1 MTMKIGQG
9 IGCVNLMCPV
19 EDATSD
25 GMSIKRP
32 HGCHVAVRWPWANG
46 GLRTLGSHNF

>member
-1 MTMKIGQG
+1 MMTKIGQG
-9 IGCVNLMCPV
+9 IGHVNLMCLV

-32 HGCHVAVRWPWANG
+32 SGCHKVVRWPWANG
-46 GLRTLGSHNF
+46 GPRTLEGHNF